1 MRRLLLLLVTALL
14 TLTGGA
20 FADEV
25 PASRPI
31 VLNAP
36 AAGSDLPDMGSP
48 AAAYISR
55 TDEFR
60 LGAMVTRELR
70 DQGAL
75 LGRQMPA
82 MDVLGGDQVERL
94 AVEPGIL
101 PAGVVNEVSQM
112 HEPEPGAAHPFAD
125 RRLHEAPR

>member
-1 MRRLLLLLVTALL
+1 MRRLLILLVTAML

-20 FADEV
+20 FADEQ
-25 PASRPI
+25 PASKPI
-31 VLNAP
+31 VLTAP
-36 AAGSDLPDMGSP
+36 PAGSDLPDMGSP

-75 LGRQMPA
+75 LEDPECSEYIQT
-82 MDVLGGDQVERL
+82 LGQRL
-94 AVEPGIL
+94 ASQSPDGGKDFEFFIIKDDSINAFAVPG
-101 PAGVVNEVSQM
+101 G
-112 HEPEPGAAHPFAD
+112 F
-125 RRLHEAPR
+125 